1 MEKLK
6 NVRDPKQEEKKIN
19 MAKLVKSTIK
29 LGNVIQSGNNQGRI
43 CTKENTGIQL
53 TEDVERVG
61 FEANIIPD
69 AKGKRYMG
77 DVVLGKYC

>member
-1 MEKLK
+1 
-6 NVRDPKQEEKKIN
+6 
-19 MAKLVKSTIK
+19 MAKLVKLTTR
-29 LGNVIQSGNNQGRI
+29 LGNAIQESHRGRI
-43 CTKENTGIQL
+43 SIKENTGIQL

-77 DVVLGKYC
+77 DVDCRVLLEV

>member
-1 MEKLK
+1 
-6 NVRDPKQEEKKIN
+6 
-19 MAKLVKSTIK
+19 MAKLVKLTTK
-29 LGNVIQSGNNQGRI
+29 LDNAIQKSNQGRI
-43 CTKENTGIQL
+43 SIKENTGIQL

-77 DVVLGKYC
+77 DVDCQVLLEV

>member
-1 MEKLK
+1 
-6 NVRDPKQEEKKIN
+6 
-19 MAKLVKSTIK
+19 MAKLVKLTTR
-29 LGNVIQSGNNQGRI
+29 LGNAIQESHQGRI
-43 CTKENTGIQL
+43 SIKENTGIQL

-77 DVVLGKYC
+77 DVDCRVLLEV